1 MTFYLNS
8 YFRRNEPN
16 SRKIIDYK
24 NLKRNFHIGLQ
35 PETKVTSGVIG
46 LAMLAFWEG
55 IIAETDVQAIY
66 KTGKECFFFYSFPIV
81 THLERYESGDI
92 ESLMHILL

>member
-1 MTFYLNS
+1 MSFYLYS
-8 YFRRNEPN
+8 YFRPN
-16 SRKIIDYK
+16 GPNNRKIIDYK
-24 NLKRNFHIGLQ
+24 NLKRNFRIGLQ

-66 KTGKECFFFYSFPIV
+66 KTGKECFLLFPK
-81 THLERYESGDI
+81 
-92 ESLMHILL
+92 